1 MREKI
6 EMPLDLC
13 QPAHILNYTKLDPS
27 ARVVSIVPLY
37 KILLLLPWGEAKN
50 VHDIKNY
57 NRTNSAQNKWV
68 VVLILQHNLKI

>member
-13 QPAHILNYTKLDPS
+13 QPAHLLNYTKLDPS

-37 KILLLLPWGEAKN
+37 KILLLLPWSEAKN
-50 VHDIKNY
+50 VNKIIKDNK
-57 NRTNSAQNKWV
+57 TNSVQN
-68 VVLILQHNLKI
+68 